1 MNLLKKLNDSKKSTL
16 IIISIISTLS
26 ILPRFYYFPNDIP
39 LILDS
44 FFYFQYAI
52 DASILGQ
59 FPSTYA
65 ISNNGWP
72 LFLSIFFSV
81 YDSGNFLNYMEL
93 QRIISISLSVL
104 TVPLVFLLCRRFFDI
119 KYSLVGTIIFAFE
132 PRIIQNSLLGIT
144 EPLFVFLTTMSM
156 FLFLSKNKKIIYL
169 SFAVIALGVL
179 IRYEGIMLF
188 FAFSIIFFIRFKK
201 ERFVIRNYLIALS
214 FFIIIL
220 LPVQLER
227 IETTGS
233 DGITDSLVGA
243 TVAYGWEATSSN
255 KHIQGITSYV
265 LNGLINLVKL
275 GGWTLIPSFILFV
288 PLGIIL
294 LLKKEKSNK
303 IFLIITIFALLI
315 PPFYAFSRGIQ
326 ETRYFIVLYP
336 IFCIL
341 SLYSIRYFNE
351 KFRKNVILTIVIIGI
366 LTSSGLFLHLK
377 SIDNNHEKEAYE
389 IAKKTSELTTVINN
403 YYPESGYVRVTNMI
417 DNFPRMLNNEKFGPE
432 VLEIGENKIGKF
444 IEKNRKEGLSHI
456 VADNKSD
463 RNQFLKELFLYE
475 EKYPFLIKIFDSE
488 DMDFTYKV
496 KIFEIDYEKF
506 DQFNR

>member
-1 MNLLKKLNDSKKSTL
+1 MNLLKKLNDSKKSTF

-119 KYSLVGTIIFAFE
+119 KYSLVGAIIFAFE

-188 FAFSIIFFIRFKK
+188 FAFSIIFFIRF
-201 ERFVIRNYLIALS
+201 
-214 FFIIIL
+214 
-220 LPVQLER
+220 
-227 IETTGS
+227 
-233 DGITDSLVGA
+233 
-243 TVAYGWEATSSN
+243 
-255 KHIQGITSYV
+255 
-265 LNGLINLVKL
+265 
-275 GGWTLIPSFILFV
+275 
-288 PLGIIL
+288 
-294 LLKKEKSNK
+294 
-303 IFLIITIFALLI
+303 
-315 PPFYAFSRGIQ
+315 
-326 ETRYFIVLYP
+326 
-336 IFCIL
+336 
-341 SLYSIRYFNE
+341 
-351 KFRKNVILTIVIIGI
+351 
-366 LTSSGLFLHLK
+366 
-377 SIDNNHEKEAYE
+377 
-389 IAKKTSELTTVINN
+389 
-403 YYPESGYVRVTNMI
+403 
-417 DNFPRMLNNEKFGPE
+417 
-432 VLEIGENKIGKF
+432 
-444 IEKNRKEGLSHI
+444 
-456 VADNKSD
+456 
-463 RNQFLKELFLYE
+463 
-475 EKYPFLIKIFDSE
+475 
-488 DMDFTYKV
+488 
-496 KIFEIDYEKF
+496 
-506 DQFNR
+506 